1 MAENTMSDDMYVA
14 RSAMHAVLDFQARVA
29 GRRIEE
35 FAPLVG
41 AHEGQQPGTV
51 GIIAR
56 LFDMRTNRPI
66 ALFVSINRE
75 LLAEG
80 RRAELFAAIL
90 PDPLWTRGTMR
101 ARCRF
106 CPMLVEVPVSDDPV
120 VTCEDCRGLGR
131 DG

>member
-1 MAENTMSDDMYVA
+1 MGENPMSDDMHVA

-29 GRRIEE
+29 GRRIEDFE
-35 FAPLVG
+35 PRVG
-41 AHEGQQPGTV
+41 AHPGQQLDTV
-51 GIIAR
+51 DIVAR

-66 ALFVSINRE
+66 ELFVNIHRE

-101 ARCRF
+101 AQCRF
-106 CPMLVEVPVSDDPV
+106 CRMLVEVPVSDDPV
-120 VTCEDCRGLGR
+120 VTCEDCREIGR